1 MFCSAFSFRFGS
13 ERRCCCWV
21 LRDVIRLETDVRLLQ
36 RVVLGSRELMSSC
49 LCSFL
54 DARAKGASMAPS
66 VQATTADCAACYMGS
81 RVLNV
86 PPCLLPHLSEPPTP
100 FTLCRNV
107 SIRLVVLSPSSRVST
122 TAPGLLAATESTGSR
137 RGFPTAPVASCPSDG
152 SSAKVRASS
161 QRPFPELPYLNRCSQ
176 DCGRYGSY
184 GLTPRAS
191 SRAGGIV
198 PRFSMCSALRETW
211 RRNRLTGRRFT
222 EEKEEE
228 DEPPSQPSA
237 SALAALVAC
246 LAWARARGSPQ
257 SFAKGRAGAG
267 GQTPAARPRGI
278 TLAQFN
284 PQNTNKD
291 KSRDVIEE
299 RRGRARQAGR
309 HPYGRDRVGDAQS
322 RWEASIPSS
331 ATSFDLKADPPR

>member
-1 MFCSAFSFRFGS
+1 
-13 ERRCCCWV
+13 
-21 LRDVIRLETDVRLLQ
+21 
-36 RVVLGSRELMSSC
+36 
-49 LCSFL
+49 
-54 DARAKGASMAPS
+54 
-66 VQATTADCAACYMGS
+66 
-81 RVLNV
+81 
-86 PPCLLPHLSEPPTP
+86 
-100 FTLCRNV
+100 
-107 SIRLVVLSPSSRVST
+107 
-122 TAPGLLAATESTGSR
+122 
-137 RGFPTAPVASCPSDG
+137 
-152 SSAKVRASS
+152 
-161 QRPFPELPYLNRCSQ
+161 
-176 DCGRYGSY
+176 
-184 GLTPRAS
+184 
-191 SRAGGIV
+191 
-198 PRFSMCSALRETW
+198 MCSALRETW

-309 HPYGRDRVGDAQS
+309 HPYGRDRVGACRETLSLLGVDGCASERDLDTLPPGASVSS
-322 RWEASIPSS
+322 RGVP
-331 ATSFDLKADPPR
+331 